1 MENLKEKLTII
12 IVAIIAIAIC
22 GVVLYKMEFGEDV
35 YYTQIDNTKIEKIS
49 SDDNMKYKYTLK
61 SYKENGKE
69 KELTFKTSR
78 ELREDA
84 YLKLEVKPIS
94 GVHSWEEVQHNE
106 LPEKVK
112 SNYNDRI

>member
-1 MENLKEKLTII
+1 MESLKEKLVII

-22 GVVLYKMEFGEDV
+22 GVAFYMFEFGEDV
-35 YYTQIDNTKIEKIS
+35 YYTQIDNTKIEKVL
-49 SDDNMKYKYTLK
+49 SDDDMKYKYTLK
-61 SYKENGKE
+61 CYKENGKG

-84 YLKLEVKPIS
+84 YLKLETRSIG
-94 GVHSWEEVQHNE
+94 GVHAWEEVQYNE

-112 SNYNDRI
+112 VNYTE

>member
-1 MENLKEKLTII
+1 MESLKEKLPII
-12 IVAIIAIAIC
+12 IVAIVAIAIC
-22 GVVLYKMEFGEDV
+22 GALLYKMEFGEDV
-35 YYTQIDNTKIEKIS
+35 YYTQIDNAKIEKLS

-61 SYKENGKE
+61 CYKENGKE

-94 GVHSWEEVQHNE
+94 GVHSWEEVQYNE

-112 SNYNDRI
+112 TNYAE